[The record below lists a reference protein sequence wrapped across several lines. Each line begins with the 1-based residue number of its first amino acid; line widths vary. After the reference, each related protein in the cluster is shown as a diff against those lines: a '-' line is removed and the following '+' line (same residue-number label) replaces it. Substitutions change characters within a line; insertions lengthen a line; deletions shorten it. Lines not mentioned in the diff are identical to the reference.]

1 MRKVLMIALCFASFG
16 TLASMRPAFAEKKQ
30 VCNTTWFAGQTT
42 RQMAKCKTI
51 GGCTTTLS
59 GRRVVCQYEVL
70 LGRSPAWLGERHR
83 RSKPQH
89 SLQTQLIQQQRSAG
103 ARIRAAGADRKTS
116 ATQANQ
122 EFGMRKALIIALGL
136 ASLGAFTQR
145 ATAEAVDCARQYD
158 MCILDSPSPGDLTV
172 RGCEYTL
179 QQCTNKNAKQGRNI
193 YGLGDGYC
201 PKVTNG
207 TASGSEK
214 CDSPYGRVGH
224 PPLVVSEGTGGGSR
238 PKPGAHRTADGGTI
252 MVTPEGKEWV
262 WNGKTTTVV
271 LYSRSN
277 SAVYITVMQGDPDVS
292 LRKTVNGRSYN
303 VADPAYDAAI
313 KAEQAKAGGSKGGA
327 KGGPKVGYHPPAGL
341 VSGGVATF
349 NAPAQ
354 PTPVAGSGAVG
365 TGAGTNASAQK
376 TLRRSGKT
384 PSAMCWVAPAF
395 SAPTGRSCTR
405 TDRSSNANPGA
416 IASAYVLNGTIVGN

>member
-1 MRKVLMIALCFASFG
+1 
-16 TLASMRPAFAEKKQ
+16 
-30 VCNTTWFAGQTT
+30 
-42 RQMAKCKTI
+42 
-51 GGCTTTLS
+51 
-59 GRRVVCQYEVL
+59 
-70 LGRSPAWLGERHR
+70 
-83 RSKPQH
+83 
-89 SLQTQLIQQQRSAG
+89 
-103 ARIRAAGADRKTS
+103 
-116 ATQANQ
+116 
-122 EFGMRKALIIALGL
+122 MRKALIIALGL

-376 TLRRSGKT
+376 TL
-384 PSAMCWVAPAF
+384 APKRQNAVGNVLGG
-395 SAPTGRSCTR
+395 TGILG
-405 TDRSSNANPGA
+405 TDRPKLHAN
-416 IASAYVLNGTIVGN
+416 